1 MATDKE
7 ITGQWNLS
15 YVTKK
20 TNKHFFPE
28 ENHIF
33 FWKWEI
39 EGLGNMLAGAGG
51 GGTAVS
57 YGKGWEHSYSRL
69 TFFFSI
75 LEVFS

>member
-15 YVTKK
+15 YVRKK
-20 TNKHFFPE
+20 LHFL
-28 ENHIF
+28 
-33 FWKWEI
+33 
-39 EGLGNMLAGAGG
+39 LGMGNWGFRECLGR

-57 YGKGWEHSYSRL
+57 YGKGWVHSYSGL
-69 TFFFSI
+69 TVFFFSI